1 MKCIHLQ
8 AINLIY
14 GKKKK
19 PTTLCISDQPLSWSK
34 NNFQVDRMK
43 NNDYMKQDLQYISL
57 KTFPQVWAVIHV
69 IVSLHSIQPSKNI
82 FVLSINTVL
91 SA

>member
-1 MKCIHLQ
+1 
-8 AINLIY
+8 
-14 GKKKK
+14 
-19 PTTLCISDQPLSWSK
+19 
-34 NNFQVDRMK
+34 MK

-69 IVSLHSIQPSKNI
+69 IVSLYSIQTSKNI
-82 FVLSINTVL
+82 FVLSINTVV